1 MENKKLIAIIIW
13 KIKLNL
19 HYHSPTTTNNEYSLS
34 IFFDTGYIF
43 MLSKSQSRRSQVTRY
58 NDEEGT

>member
-1 MENKKLIAIIIW
+1 MENKKLIAMIIW

-34 IFFDTGYIF
+34 IFFVPVNG
-43 MLSKSQSRRSQVTRY
+43 LNALQ
-58 NDEEGT
+58 